1 MPDFHRLNKSK
12 TVEINTVAF
21 DELGMEALHPHYSQ
35 VITPGGFC
43 RKAHEAGIAVH
54 TWTVNTSDEIVRVLT
69 EGADIVITNYPDMA
83 VKLLEET
90 VSRPVPEI

>member
-1 MPDFHRLNKSK
+1 
-12 TVEINTVAF
+12 
-21 DELGMEALHPHYSQ
+21 MEALHPHYSQ

-90 VSRPVPEI
+90 VSRPVPEA